1 MSNTEK
7 ERIRAELETYKL
19 PWISKFFKKYAV
31 PVLRFSIL
39 PVFVVLFIFG
49 AIYNGSAPGV
59 NDWMWTFDLV
69 LALTYILGFGLVGV
83 ISKIFETITANK
95 LRKKLGLSQ
104 TEFKILVEV
113 YGITGM

>member
-19 PWISKFFKKYAV
+19 PWITKVFKKYLV
-31 PVLRFSIL
+31 PVLRYSFL
-39 PVFVVLFIFG
+39 PVAIVLVIFG

-59 NDWMWTFDLV
+59 NDWMWTFDKIV
-69 LALTYILGFGLVGV
+69 ALTYIFGFGLVGV
-83 ISKIFETITANK
+83 ISKGLERLTANK
-95 LRKKLGLSQ
+95 LRKKLGLSHM
-104 TEFKILVEV
+104 EFKILIEA

>member
-19 PWISKFFKKYAV
+19 PWITKVFKKYGI
-31 PVLRFSIL
+31 PVLRYSFL
-39 PVFVVLFIFG
+39 PVLIVILIFG
-49 AIYNGSAPGV
+49 IIYNGSAPGV

-104 TEFKILVEV
+104 TEFKILIEV